1 MKFHLSTSQTPTQFI
16 FGYKGYDSSK
26 RIHAGGFG
34 TVTDEGYGVSYI
46 ISGEETGTSHHVMD
60 LCVQYTANTC
70 NSSVVV
76 YWN

>member
-16 FGYKGYDSSK
+16 FGYKGYDNSK
-26 RIHAGGFG
+26 RVHAGGFG

-46 ISGEETGTSHHVMD
+46 ISGEETGTCHHVMD
-60 LCVQYTANTC
+60 LCVCNTAN

-76 YWN
+76 Y